1 MSESINKRVTRCRKL
16 ANLSQ
21 SQTAEKMG
29 IKCSTYSQM
38 ERQGRISGER
48 LLQLAEIFGVDS
60 NYLLTGRS
68 TSNEPIVEVVKEPE
82 VKTKTK
88 TRLEQSHFTPDYPQ
102 LILTKNEENYIKI
115 LRNLSKED
123 LREVVELLQE
133 KYKNSKK

>member
-1 MSESINKRVTRCRKL
+1 MSESINKRVLQCRKL

-21 SQTAEKMG
+21 SETAEKMG

-38 ERQGRISGER
+38 ERQGKISGER

-68 TSNEPIVEVVKEPE
+68 TEKEPIIQVVKEPDI
-82 VKTKTK
+82 TPP
-88 TRLEQSHFTPDYPQ
+88 TRLEQEHFTPQYPQ

>member
-1 MSESINKRVTRCRKL
+1 MSESINKRVQKCRKL

-21 SQTAEKMG
+21 SETAERMG

-60 NYLLTGRS
+60 NYLLTGHS
-68 TSNEPIVEVVKEPE
+68 TSNVPVVELIKEPE
-82 VKTKTK
+82 VKKPTVLKQ
-88 TRLEQSHFTPDYPQ
+88 EHFSPEYPQ

-123 LREVVELLQE
+123 HREVVELLQE